1 MNFKEVPLD
10 LKLLFYIIIGTI
22 LVMTFTM
29 SLIISTTTE
38 QHEELIYKEAVY
50 LTENYAAHFD
60 SDMRANMAIS
70 RGIASSMKGY
80 RHGDREIASG
90 IVKQTLMD
98 NPNLL
103 GAYAGFEPN
112 AFDLND
118 SAYANTKYHDDTGRF
133 LPYWNLIG
141 GEIFLEPLVNYDSLD
156 YYQLPKERKT
166 DVLTEPY
173 FYQGELIV
181 SYVSPIMIE
190 GEFIGI
196 GGADVSLEYIDEEIS
211 SIKVLDSGYA
221 FTVSNNGLLISHPFN
236 KEWIGSK
243 KLSDFEEP
251 EILKMAKD
259 IENGKEGHIEMID
272 PVTDKESIV
281 FYEPVRT
288 GNFSMLVVVPK
299 EEMYAGVTDMQN
311 ILVAISATAILFM
324 GTIAVFS
331 AQTITKPIKKIVNDF
346 KDISDTALEGTFN
359 LRAKTD
365 IEIDFKDIPEGL
377 NDILDALQKSTEL
390 NDELKKVV
398 ESSPVIVFKWKATE
412 GWPVEIIS
420 DNISNLGY
428 EAHEFIEG
436 HLNYDDIIHPDCKRN
451 VEATFQEL
459 YNGVT
464 PSVNIE
470 YKIITGDGET
480 RWVNERTT
488 LLYDKEGNV
497 DHLKGL
503 IIDITDKR
511 NAENTLVQLMMEAE
525 AANKAKSD
533 FVANMSHE
541 LRTPLNA
548 IIGFSDLLQTE
559 MFGNLNE
566 KQTKYVNNV
575 LISGKHLLGLINNIL
590 DISKIEAGKMHLR
603 SENFE
608 LNEMIEDT
616 TSILSPLANKK
627 KINLSH
633 NIANNTITTNADKT
647 MFKQIMY
654 NLVSNAIKFTPEEGN
669 VTINAW
675 SMHKK
680 LYVNVEDTGTGIA
693 KDHLDEVFKP
703 FIQVGDFNTK
713 EQEGTGLGLALVKK
727 LVELHGGEIWVESE
741 MNEGSTFTFTI
752 PANK

>member
-1 MNFKEVPLD
+1 
-10 LKLLFYIIIGTI
+10 
-22 LVMTFTM
+22 MTFTM

-38 QHEELIYKEAVY
+38 QHEELVYKEAVS
-50 LTENYAAHFD
+50 LTKNYASNFD
-60 SDMRANMAIS
+60 ADMRANMAIA

-80 RHGDREIASG
+80 RHGDREIAIG
-90 IVKQTLMD
+90 IVKQTLVD

-118 SAYANTKYHDDTGRF
+118 SAYANTKFHDETGRF

-141 GEIFLEPLVNYDSLD
+141 GDIFLEPLVHYDSLD
-156 YYQLPKERKT
+156 YYQLPKEQKR

-173 FYQGELIV
+173 LYRGELIV
-181 SYVSPIMIE
+181 SYVSPIMID

-196 GGADVSLEYIDEEIS
+196 GGADVSLGYIDKEIS
-211 SIKVLDSGYA
+211 NIKILDSGYA
-221 FTVSNNGLLISHPFN
+221 FTVSNTGLFISHPV

-243 KLSDFEEP
+243 RLYDFKEP

-259 IENGKEGHIEMID
+259 IENGKGGHIEMID
-272 PVTDKESIV
+272 PVTDKEAVV

-331 AQTITKPIKKIVNDF
+331 AHRITKPIKNIVNDF
-346 KDISDTALEGTFN
+346 KDISDTALKGSFN
-359 LRAKTD
+359 KRANTD
-365 IEIDFKDIPEGL
+365 IEVDFKDIPEGL
-377 NDILDALQKSTEL
+377 NDILDALQRSNEL

-398 ESSPVIVFKWKATE
+398 ESSPVIVFKWKAQE

-436 HLNYDDIIHPDCKRN
+436 DRNYDDIIHPDCKRN
-451 VEATFQEL
+451 VEVEFQKL
-459 YNGVT
+459 YNGDS
-464 PSVNIE
+464 PSVSLD

-488 LLYDKEGNV
+488 VLHDKEGNV
-497 DHLKGL
+497 DHLRGL

-511 NAENTLVQLMMEAE
+511 NAEDALIHLMMEAE

-548 IIGFSDLLQTE
+548 IIGFSDLLKTE
-559 MFGNLNE
+559 MFGKLNE
-566 KQTKYVNNV
+566 KQTKYVGNV
-575 LISGKHLLGLINNIL
+575 LISGKHLLTLINNIL

-603 SENFE
+603 SEDLE
-608 LNEMIEDT
+608 LNEIIEDT

-627 KINLSH
+627 RINLSH
-633 NIANNTITTNADKT
+633 SIADNVITTNADKT

-669 VTINAW
+669 ITINAW
-675 SMHKK
+675 SMDKK
-680 LYVNVEDTGTGIA
+680 LYVNVEDTGTGIS

-703 FIQVGDFNTK
+703 FIQVGDFATK

-752 PANK
+752 PVNK

>member
-1 MNFKEVPLD
+1 MA
-10 LKLLFYIIIGTI
+10 
-22 LVMTFTM
+22 FTT

-38 QHEELIYKEAVY
+38 QHEELIYKEAVS
-50 LTENYAAHFD
+50 LTENHAAHFD
-60 SDMRANMAIS
+60 ADMRANMAIA

-80 RHGDREIASG
+80 RQGDREIVNG
-90 IVKQTLMD
+90 IIKQTLVD
-98 NPNLL
+98 NPNIL

-118 SAYANTKYHDDTGRF
+118 SAYANTKFHDETGRV
-133 LPYWNLIG
+133 LPYWNRIG
-141 GEIFLEPLVNYDSLD
+141 GEIFLEPLVHYDSLD
-156 YYQLPKERKT
+156 YYQLPKERKM

-173 FYQGELIV
+173 FYQGEFIV
-181 SYVSPIMIE
+181 SYVSPIMID

-196 GGADVSLEYIDEEIS
+196 GGADVSLNYIDEEIS
-211 SIKVLDSGYA
+211 KIKILDSGYA
-221 FTVSNNGLLISHPFN
+221 FTVSNTGLFISHPV

-243 KLSDFEEP
+243 TLYDFEEP

-272 PVTDKESIV
+272 HVTDKEAIV

-299 EEMYAGVTDMQN
+299 EEMYAGVTAMQN

-331 AQTITKPIKKIVNDF
+331 AQRITKPIKNIVDDF
-346 KDISDTALEGTFN
+346 KDISDTALKGSFN
-359 LRAKTD
+359 KRANTD
-365 IEIDFKDIPEGL
+365 IEVDFKDIPEGL
-377 NDILDALQKSTEL
+377 NDILDALQRSNEL

-398 ESSPVIVFKWKATE
+398 ESSPVIVFKWKAQE

-420 DNISNLGY
+420 DNISNFGY

-436 HLNYDDIIHPDCKRN
+436 HLNYDDIIHPDSKRN
-451 VEATFQEL
+451 VEVEFQKL
-459 YNGVT
+459 YNGDSH
-464 PSVNIE
+464 SVNLE
-470 YKIITGDGET
+470 YKIITGDGES

-488 LLYDKEGNV
+488 VLHDSEGNV
-497 DHLKGL
+497 DHLRGL

-511 NAENTLVQLMMEAE
+511 NAEDAMINLMMEAD
-525 AANKAKSD
+525 AANKSKSD

-548 IIGFSDLLQTE
+548 IIGFSDLLKTE
-559 MFGNLNE
+559 MFGKLNE
-566 KQTKYVNNV
+566 KQTKYVGNV
-575 LISGKHLLGLINNIL
+575 LISGKHLLTLINNVL

-603 SENFE
+603 SEDFE

-616 TSILSPLANKK
+616 TSILLPLANKK
-627 KINLSH
+627 RINLSH
-633 NIANNTITTNADKT
+633 NITDNVITTNADKT

-675 SMHKK
+675 SMNKK
-680 LYVNVEDTGTGIA
+680 LYVNVEDTGTGIS
-693 KDHLDEVFKP
+693 KNHLDEVFKP
-703 FIQVGDFNTK
+703 FIQVGDFATK

-752 PANK
+752 PVNK